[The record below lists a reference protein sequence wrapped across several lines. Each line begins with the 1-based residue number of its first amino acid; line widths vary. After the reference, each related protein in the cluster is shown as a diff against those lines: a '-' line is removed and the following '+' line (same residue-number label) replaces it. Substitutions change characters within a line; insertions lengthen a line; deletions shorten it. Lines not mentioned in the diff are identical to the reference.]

1 MKEGCIMYDFFSLFA
16 EVNAA
21 HSAIINADTLSADDV
36 YYIRTA
42 ISNFIDMVKD
52 FDKRGEMSLEQ
63 ATEEHYS

>member
-1 MKEGCIMYDFFSLFA
+1 MYDFFSLFA

-21 HSAIINADTLSADDV
+21 RSAIINADKLSADEV

-42 ISNFIDMVKD
+42 ISNFMDMVNE
-52 FDKRGEMSLEQ
+52 FDARGEMSLEQ